1 MPRKQR
7 KNNVITVL
15 ILFTKRKMSIFYAK
29 KHLFPCFFDLC
40 QEEGGRSNAK
50 DISDHKFY
58 TIFAGTIISHSISSN
73 NPARFHVTKR
83 KSDASKQSTYLAF

>member
-1 MPRKQR
+1 MENN
-7 KNNVITVL
+7 KN
-15 ILFTKRKMSIFYAK
+15 FYAK

-83 KSDASKQSTYLAF
+83 KSDASKQSTYLAFWKDDVVFMY

>member
-1 MPRKQR
+1 ML
-7 KNNVITVL
+7 KN
-15 ILFTKRKMSIFYAK
+15 IFSLVFLTYVK
-29 KHLFPCFFDLC
+29 KK
-40 QEEGGRSNAK
+40 GGRSNAK